1 MPIIVNV
8 DVMLAKRKMPS
19 GELAEKI
26 GITAANMSILKTGKA
41 KAIRFSTLNA
51 ICKALDCQP
60 GDILE
65 YRPGPDDEELE
76 EDEKFNHMKRIIA
89 ILLSFAPLFA
99 FAQEHQI
106 IGGYLLDGEDSFE
119 ELDAAVVTDAKR
131 KDKNL
136 DGKGMKLPGVIM
148 MMNPESVG
156 QEIGSIIEVKHPF
169 LVKSICFTVKEN
181 RMEGCKA
188 RINIYRVTDSNNLDN
203 IVTMPIYQEIPRT
216 EKKTTF
222 SIAPEENLEL
232 QPGEYYISFALSDI
246 SEAIEAKW
254 VNSKTWDGKERYAN
268 QLEDCI
274 YFPVYVKSSY
284 SRKNTDSPLT
294 KWKYNIGMSVRGKI
308 LD

>member
-1 MPIIVNV
+1 MKVF
-8 DVMLAKRKMPS
+8 LT
-19 GELAEKI
+19 L
-26 GITAANMSILKTGKA
+26 IL
-41 KAIRFSTLNA
+41 
-51 ICKALDCQP
+51 CV
-60 GDILE
+60 
-65 YRPGPDDEELE
+65 
-76 EDEKFNHMKRIIA
+76 
-89 ILLSFAPLFA
+89 LSFLAS
-99 FAQEHQI
+99 AQEPQI
-106 IGGYLLDGEDSFE
+106 IGGYILDGKDSFE
-119 ELDAAVVTDAKR
+119 ELDAAVVTDSKR
-131 KDKNL
+131 LDKNL

-188 RINIYRVTDSNNLDN
+188 RINIYRLTDSNNLDN
-203 IVTMPIYQEIPRT
+203 IVTMPIYQEVPRT

-222 SIAPEENLEL
+222 SIAPEENIEL

-284 SRKNTDSPLT
+284 SRSTAEQPLE
-294 KWKYNIGMSVRGKI
+294 KWKYNIGMTVRGKI
-308 LD
+308 ID

>member
-1 MPIIVNV
+1 M
-8 DVMLAKRKMPS
+8 KK
-19 GELAEKI
+19 
-26 GITAANMSILKTGKA
+26 GIL
-41 KAIRFSTLNA
+41 TLFM
-51 ICKALDCQP
+51 C
-60 GDILE
+60 
-65 YRPGPDDEELE
+65 
-76 EDEKFNHMKRIIA
+76 
-89 ILLSFAPLFA
+89 LLSFFSW
-99 FAQEHQI
+99 AQEPQI
-106 IGGYLLDGEDSFE
+106 IGGYILDGKDSFE
-119 ELDAAVVTDAKR
+119 ELDAAVVTDSKR
-131 KDKNL
+131 LDKNL

-188 RINIYRVTDSNNLDN
+188 RINIYRLTDSNNLDN

-284 SRKNTDSPLT
+284 SRSTAEQPLE
-294 KWKYNIGMSVRGKI
+294 KWKYNIGMTVRGKI
-308 LD
+308 ID

>member
-1 MPIIVNV
+1 M
-8 DVMLAKRKMPS
+8 KK
-19 GELAEKI
+19 
-26 GITAANMSILKTGKA
+26 GIL
-41 KAIRFSTLNA
+41 TLFM
-51 ICKALDCQP
+51 C
-60 GDILE
+60 
-65 YRPGPDDEELE
+65 
-76 EDEKFNHMKRIIA
+76 
-89 ILLSFAPLFA
+89 LLSFFSW
-99 FAQEHQI
+99 AQEPQI
-106 IGGYLLDGEDSFE
+106 IGGYILDGKDSFE
-119 ELDAAVVTDAKR
+119 ELDAAVVTDSKR
-131 KDKNL
+131 LDKNL

-188 RINIYRVTDSNNLDN
+188 RINIYRLTDSNNLDN

-294 KWKYNIGMSVRGKI
+294 KWKYNIGMGVKGKI

>member
-1 MPIIVNV
+1 MKVF
-8 DVMLAKRKMPS
+8 L
-19 GELAEKI
+19 
-26 GITAANMSILKTGKA
+26 IL
-41 KAIRFSTLNA
+41 TL
-51 ICKALDCQP
+51 CV
-60 GDILE
+60 
-65 YRPGPDDEELE
+65 
-76 EDEKFNHMKRIIA
+76 
-89 ILLSFAPLFA
+89 LSFLAS
-99 FAQEHQI
+99 AQEPQI
-106 IGGYLLDGEDSFE
+106 IGGYILDGKDSFE
-119 ELDAAVVTDAKR
+119 ELDAAVVTDSKR
-131 KDKNL
+131 LDKNL

-188 RINIYRVTDSNNLDN
+188 RINIYRLTDSNNLDN

-222 SIAPEENLEL
+222 SIVPEENLEL
-232 QPGEYYISFALSDI
+232 QPGEYYISFALGDI

-274 YFPVYVKSSY
+274 YFPVYVKSNS
-284 SRKNTDSPLT
+284 SL
-294 KWKYNIGMSVRGKI
+294 I
-308 LD
+308 L